1 MLTELANQFPEKEL
15 GMMDIFLL
23 LQQQNLSKDTSC
35 LEALD
40 LTSVYLPEVQSK
52 FTNTALSTIAEETST
67 FRDYSNSN
75 YTQTTTSD
83 SRTYCTPYSS
93 QECTG
98 YHPTFCP
105 TTTEITDDSSGTGIS
120 SYSGTTGRDFVKME
134 KLKKK
139 YSAEYLDLS
148 TLKQMDSINSFMTFF
163 SDEIDESISMTYSDS
178 LTSTQ
183 KTIIKNKLVAKL
195 SSQLMKSSVN
205 DGYFWGAHCY
215 IVNFFD

>member
-1 MLTELANQFPEKEL
+1 MLTELTNQFPEKEL

-23 LQQQNLSKDTSC
+23 LQQQNLSKDTLETKGDDGGSQISSC

-67 FRDYSNSN
+67 FRTCTYSNT
-75 YTQTTTSD
+75 TQTTTSD

-93 QECTG
+93 QGCTG

-105 TTTEITDDSSGTGIS
+105 TTTATTGDNSGTGTTS
-120 SYSGTTGRDFVKME
+120 SCTSRDFVKME

-139 YSAEYLDLS
+139 
-148 TLKQMDSINSFMTFF
+148 I
-163 SDEIDESISMTYSDS
+163 
-178 LTSTQ
+178 
-183 KTIIKNKLVAKL
+183 
-195 SSQLMKSSVN
+195 
-205 DGYFWGAHCY
+205 
-215 IVNFFD
+215 